1 MIRKTPT
8 WGLVVRPTDAG
19 GGYLAPHISKIEDAL
34 NGSADQATLH
44 YTLHGECQI
53 QLASELDETEAH
65 ALATRLNGLTDERGR
80 PVLEVEIT
88 SASPRILKSYPA
100 SDFTLSR

>member
-1 MIRKTPT
+1 MARIPT
-8 WGLVVRPTDAG
+8 WGLVLRPTEAG
-19 GGYLAPHISKIEDAL
+19 GGYLAPHIDKIEEAL
-34 NGSADQATLH
+34 NGSAAQATLH

-65 ALATRLNGLTDERGR
+65 ALATRLNGLTDGKGR

-88 SASPRILKSYPA
+88 SASPRILRSYPT
-100 SDFTLSR
+100 SDLSLS